1 MTMQRV
7 DELGSVTYTHRYVS
21 MKRLTWMTM
30 AITSLMGLL
39 YFVVGFPPAF
49 DTFSEKMY
57 FHAIGIGLAALA
69 AYLIIGTF
77 ELERFEPPL
86 DLPISYRAFG
96 AVISAALGGLV
107 FLFPSV
113 SRALPHVGMLL
124 FICAFLL
131 ILDVGGAL
139 LIELLVLPRKLAGA
153 YRSESHNPVQYL
165 ARLLPLSKADLH
177 AYRGGSLG
185 YWLTLSAVA
194 SFFIAEIIGFV
205 NLWVRELGPSIFGRY
220 MSWLGLGRKG
230 FLDATLDPHSH
241 MIALALM
248 AGIVGVASV
257 RFRLLDE
264 GSSVRRWLAKI
275 GLGIAIVGVIGTTVV
290 LAAVAFLNYE
300 PPTLFAGGP
309 DAVNGMAGDDVVM
322 TVILLGALVVSLA
335 LVWER
340 AARRDAVTVL
350 FAVTW
355 LAILLVNAVAGFYI
369 ELHENVFQGSGAAKD
384 ASFAAA
390 HPITGI
396 FLLPAIAIGLLL
408 VSYYRI
414 DGRARRVAAW
424 AFGTGLV
431 AAVGGTTLWTFADPS
446 KEGAAF
452 WIYIAGLVVS
462 YLAVVFA
469 ALAIRAAAV
478 HRYERSVPPST
489 VPLITRTAPIVVP
502 RRQVA
507 RHPVSVGNGRSRA

>member
-1 MTMQRV
+1 MERV
-7 DELGSVTYTHRYVS
+7 DELGSVTYTHTYMS

-30 AITSLMGLL
+30 AITSVMGLL

-49 DTFSEKMY
+49 DTFYEKMY

-77 ELERFEPPL
+77 DLERHEPPL
-86 DLPISYRAFG
+86 DLPMSYRAFW
-96 AVISAALGGLV
+96 AVILAALGGLV
-107 FLFPSV
+107 FLSPSV
-113 SRALPHVGMLL
+113 SNALPHVGMLL

-139 LIELLVLPRKLAGA
+139 LIELVVLPRKLAGT

-165 ARLLPLSKADLH
+165 ARLLPLSRADLH
-177 AYRGGSLG
+177 AYRGRSLG

-220 MSWLGLGRKG
+220 MSWLGLSRKG
-230 FLDATLDPHSH
+230 FLEATLDPHSH

-248 AGIVGVASV
+248 AGIIGVASV

-264 GSSVRRWLAKI
+264 GSNLRLWLAKF

-290 LAAVAFLNYE
+290 LAAVGFLNYE
-300 PPTLFAGGP
+300 PPTLFTGGP
-309 DAVNGMAGDDVVM
+309 GAVNGMAGDDAVM
-322 TVILLGALVVSLA
+322 TVILLGAVLVATA

-350 FAVTW
+350 FAATW
-355 LAILLVNAVAGFYI
+355 LAVLLVNVVAGFYI
-369 ELHENVFQGSGAAKD
+369 ELHEDVFQGSAAAKD
-384 ASFAAA
+384 AAFAAA

-396 FLLPAIAIGLLL
+396 FLIPAIAIGLLL

-414 DGRARRVAAW
+414 EGRARRVAAC
-424 AFGTGLV
+424 AFGTGLA
-431 AAVGGTTLWTFADPS
+431 AAVAGTTLWTFADPS

-452 WIYIAGLVVS
+452 WIYIAGLAVS
-462 YLAVVFA
+462 YLAIVFA
-469 ALAIRAAAV
+469 ALTIRAAAV
-478 HRYERSVPPST
+478 HRYERSVPPSE
-489 VPLITRTAPIVVP
+489 VPLMSPTAAITPPPGPA
-502 RRQVA
+502 A